1 MKSKNIKLSSEIIN
15 EIADTFR
22 NQENIKLGDIL
33 KAMERRGF
41 GILIFIFNL
50 PNLVPIPGITAIF
63 SVPVIFI
70 SFQMMLGFKSPWLP
84 VWVREKN
91 VSYNTLQ
98 AAITKVNSYLTKV
111 EKHIKPRFNFINE
124 RSGERLVGFLCLIS
138 AITYA
143 LPVPFANLLPVMSVL
158 IVSLGFFNKD
168 GLVVTLGGITAILGV
183 AFTVIVALTGL
194 HAAYAL
200 IHSFIS

>member
-111 EKHIKPRFNFINE
+111 EKHIKP
-124 RSGERLVGFLCLIS
+124 SGERLVGFLCLIS